1 MPEQLTRNIL
11 LKSKACE
18 PIRAVM
24 HIETFSPQEQKIR
37 AAKSLLGI
45 WLVAALCVFIP
56 IAHFI
61 LVPGFLIA
69 GVVAASRKLKLTEE
83 GREASGECPACHH
96 PVTIGLEKSSELPQW
111 RKCPD
116 CGNTLELA
124 EAQKQQ

>member
-1 MPEQLTRNIL
+1 MPEQLTCNIL

-18 PIRAVM
+18 QTRAIM
-24 HIETFSPQEQKIR
+24 HIEAFSPQEQKIR

-45 WLVAALCVFIP
+45 WLIAALCILIP

-69 GVVAASRKLKLTEE
+69 GVVVALRKLKSTAE

-96 PVTIGLEKSSELPQW
+96 PVTLDLEKNSELPQW

-124 EAQKQQ
+124 ENKEKA

>member
-18 PIRAVM
+18 PTRAVM

-69 GVVAASRKLKLTEE
+69 GVVAASRKLKLAEE
-83 GREASGECPACHH
+83 GREASGECPTCHH
-96 PVTIGLEKSSELPQW
+96 PVTIDLEKSSELPQW

-116 CGNTLELA
+116 CGNNLELA
-124 EAQKQQ
+124 AIQKQT